1 MNISQMLEIQ
11 EVAKIVF
18 LTHYWTANHRLSHCL
33 HPEMNYLI
41 VFIIWNENIKATVE
55 WIKLKC
61 FL

>member
-33 HPEMNYLI
+33 HPKINNLI
-41 VFIIWNENIKATVE
+41 VCLIWNENIKAKVK
-55 WIKLKC
+55 WIKSKY